1 MAYGDGV
8 GSDMIRGSVDTML
21 LCLLL
26 DGPSYGYELQKRV
39 AKSTK
44 GRYELKETTLYSAFT
59 RLERGGYLVS
69 YAGEETQGR
78 RRTYYRLTD
87 KGRDLYRVKAAEWKL
102 AKEVIEPFIKE
113 EI

>member
-8 GSDMIRGSVDTML
+8 GSDVIRGSVDTML

-39 AKSTK
+39 SARTN
-44 GRYELKETTLYSAFT
+44 GQYELKETTLYSAFN
-59 RLERGGYLVS
+59 RLEKGGYLES
-69 YAGEETQGR
+69 FSGEETQGR
-78 RRTYYRLTD
+78 KRTYYRLTD
-87 KGRDLYRVKAAEWKL
+87 KGRNLYRVKVVEWQL
-102 AKEVIEPFIKE
+102 AKQVIEPFIKE